1 MTDRS
6 NSFFP
11 AKLSST
17 ACIGKNCSKSR
28 YILKN
33 YQNRRAGRFSV
44 HFAKVFQFRVSFF
57 RVNCVRKLFKYHEIS
72 RFSIGYD
79 YKLKIILLLQQIS
92 RKGGIKFS
100 RLKTSFSEN

>member
-17 ACIGKNCSKSR
+17 AYIGKNCSKSR

-44 HFAKVFQFRVSFF
+44 RFAKVFQFRVSFF
-57 RVNCVRKLFKYHEIS
+57 R
-72 RFSIGYD
+72 
-79 YKLKIILLLQQIS
+79 IIV
-92 RKGGIKFS
+92 FE
-100 RLKTSFSEN
+100 SFSSTMKLADSRSTMITS